1 MNARMIIWVIDCF
14 IIQQGRASFKPFVSF
29 AAYVKY
35 ERSYSSSTKTTPSSL
50 TTRESHSAS
59 PLYSPLHAHGD
70 RRHSSVNAMYYP
82 TTDREWMKKLPILP
96 PSLGQFKMLNSFMCA
111 LWIAYPLT
119 WFLFPYSL
127 SLLGSSSCW
136 TQCCVPCELR
146 SLGRGSSEADLGSKS
161 VLVVD

>member
-1 MNARMIIWVIDCF
+1 MDDCYYSIIVAAVRMNARMIIWVIDCF

-82 TTDREWMKKLPILP
+82 TTDREWMKKPSHTPSLSWAVQNVKLNPVCPMNCVLFDVVPLPLLP
-96 PSLGQFKMLNSFMCA
+96 LSLGQFKLLNSMLCA
-111 LWIAYPLT
+111 LWTA
-119 WFLFPYSL
+119 
-127 SLLGSSSCW
+127 
-136 TQCCVPCELR
+136 
-146 SLGRGSSEADLGSKS
+146 
-161 VLVVD
+161 

>member
-70 RRHSSVNAMYYP
+70 RRHSSVNAS
-82 TTDREWMKKLPILP
+82 TTLPQTENEWR
-96 PSLGQFKMLNSFMCA
+96 S
-111 LWIAYPLT
+111 
-119 WFLFPYSL
+119 FPYSL
-127 SLLGSSSCW
+127 PLWAVQNVILNLVAQTAYLDVVPLPTPLSWAVRCW

-146 SLGRGSSEADLGSKS
+146 SLGRGSLKPT
-161 VLVVD
+161 LVQKVCLL

>member
-50 TTRESHSAS
+50 TTRESNPDPNPN

-70 RRHSSVNAMYYP
+70 RRHSSVTAMYYP
-82 TTDREWMKKLPILP
+82 TTDREWMKKPSHT
-96 PSLGQFKMLNSFMCA
+96 PSLSWAVQNVKLHFVWPVNCVPFDVVPLPLLPLSFGQFKLLNSMLCA
-111 LWIAYPLT
+111 LWTA
-119 WFLFPYSL
+119 
-127 SLLGSSSCW
+127 
-136 TQCCVPCELR
+136 
-146 SLGRGSSEADLGSKS
+146 
-161 VLVVD
+161 